1 MWRFSGE
8 IPLLSRIL
16 TNLKEPKSNFSQIP
30 GISGDCQARIS
41 RSHAPMPSLDIVLVN
56 WNAGRRLQRC
66 ISSIELAQQESFHID
81 RVIVVDNAS
90 SDGSEEGLQSAGL
103 PLVVIPNETNRGFAA
118 ACNQG
123 AEGSNADYLLFLNPD
138 VVLEPCAL
146 GESVAF
152 MQQPENARVGICG
165 IQLLDATGSIARSC
179 ARIPRAGHFFAMATG
194 LERIA
199 PSRFPGALME
209 EWDHQ
214 ASRAVEHVIG
224 AFFLV
229 RRSLFASLGGF
240 DERFFV
246 YLEDIDFSCRARQSG
261 WNSYYLANVRAEHS
275 GGGCSEQVKATRLF
289 YSLRSRILY
298 AYKHLSVMSATGVL
312 LLTIFVEPVV
322 RLGRALFRGSFTEL
336 AEVSDGYWKL
346 WKCAAQGMRQS

>member
-1 MWRFSGE
+1 LAPNLSGFDKR
-8 IPLLSRIL
+8 L
-16 TNLKEPKSNFSQIP
+16 
-30 GISGDCQARIS
+30 
-41 RSHAPMPSLDIVLVN
+41 MPSLAIVIVN
-56 WNAGRRLQRC
+56 WNAGKQLQRC
-66 ISSIELAQQESFHID
+66 ISSIVAAQRESFRID

-90 SDGSEEGLQSAGL
+90 SDGSSERLRSAGL
-103 PLVVIPNETNRGFAA
+103 PLVVIANPANRGFAV

-123 AEGSNADYLLFLNPD
+123 AGGSTADYLLFLNPD

-146 GESVAF
+146 EESVAF
-152 MQQPENARVGICG
+152 MQKPENARVGICG
-165 IQLLDATGSIARSC
+165 IQLFNSTGEIARSC
-179 ARIPRAGHFFAMATG
+179 ARIPRAAHFFAMATG

-214 ASRAVEHVIG
+214 MSRTVEHVIG

-246 YLEDIDFSCRARQSG
+246 YLEDIDFSCRALQSG
-261 WNSYYLANVRAEHS
+261 WTSYYLATVRAQHN
-275 GGGCSEQVKATRLF
+275 GGGCSEQVRATRLF

-298 AYKHLSVMSATGVL
+298 AYKHLSVISATAVL

-322 RLGRALFRGSFTEL
+322 RLGRALFRGSFAEL